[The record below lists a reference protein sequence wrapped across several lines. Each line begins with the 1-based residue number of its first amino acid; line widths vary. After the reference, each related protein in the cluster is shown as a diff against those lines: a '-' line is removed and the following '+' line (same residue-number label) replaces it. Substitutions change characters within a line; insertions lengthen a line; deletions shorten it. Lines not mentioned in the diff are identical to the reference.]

1 MKKQTP
7 MQMKKKE
14 VKSDPKKQDSHKSQ
28 RPKSAMERYA
38 QERNA
43 QLKMSTVQG
52 VTMHDPQTDLH
63 HLQSA
68 AMVQADKNRH
78 RAAKMEAKKKI
89 KALTNVLK

>member
-1 MKKQTP
+1 MKKSTP
-7 MQMKKKE
+7 MQMAKKT
-14 VKSDPKKQDSHKSQ
+14 VKSDPKPSVDKKSGG
-28 RPKSAMERYA
+28 KMSAMDRYA

-43 QLKMSTVQG
+43 QLKSSMVMNLTS
-52 VTMHDPQTDLH
+52 HDPQTDLH

-68 AMVQADKNRH
+68 AMVHADKNRH